1 MDCWEAVGFG
11 KGWFRFVDACGF
23 EKKRMVEKKRG
34 KLIMGM
40 VGMRSVH
47 ERAVGLQARDLGES
61 G

>member
-1 MDCWEAVGFG
+1 MLVVL
-11 KGWFRFVDACGF
+11 K
-23 EKKRMVEKKRG
+23 KKRMVEKKRG

>member
-1 MDCWEAVGFG
+1 MLV
-11 KGWFRFVDACGF
+11 VL
-23 EKKRMVEKKRG
+23 KKKEWLKKKRG